1 MNETILILDSDPI
14 MRAALRDALQP
25 EGYLVITASDLGA
38 AVDRLNEVEPD
49 LLIIRPYINSMS
61 GHLAA
66 DYLRTKDPGLPVLV
80 VAGLMDDDRVN
91 VQNAIRHFHA
101 FPKSFERDELLAEVK
116 TVLEHEAGR

>member
-49 LLIIRPYINSMS
+49 LLIVRPYINSMS

-80 VAGLMDDDRVN
+80 VAGLIDDDRVN
-91 VQNAIRHFHA
+91 VENAIRHFYA
-101 FPKSFERDELLAEVK
+101 FPRSFERGELLAEVK
-116 TVLEHEAGR
+116 TVLQHEVGR